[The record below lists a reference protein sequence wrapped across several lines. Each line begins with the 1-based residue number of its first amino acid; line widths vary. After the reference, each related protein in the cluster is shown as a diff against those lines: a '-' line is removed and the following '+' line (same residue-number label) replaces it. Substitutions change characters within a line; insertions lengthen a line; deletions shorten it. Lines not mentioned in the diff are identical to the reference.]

1 MKFHLSLI
9 FCIIIS
15 LYQIEAFSLLR
26 RTADAK
32 LKEQV
37 LNQIQDVQGFGESFA
52 NNKWKRM
59 MAFGGFGAIRK
70 PDWYKV
76 MQPIAPKLPQV
87 VHGFGPI
94 LSGCG
99 PQPIEPKLPQPI
111 TPNSDYLNL
120 EMLRM

>member
-1 MKFHLSLI
+1 MKFQLSLI

-15 LYQIEAFSLLR
+15 LYQIQAFSLLR

-52 NNKWKRM
+52 NNEWKRM

-76 MQPIAPKLPQV
+76 MQPIAPKLPQ
-87 VHGFGPI
+87 
-94 LSGCG
+94 
-99 PQPIEPKLPQPI
+99 PIEPKLPQPI